1 MKRPIALLLISIMVL
16 MLSAFSFAGNG
27 NPKKDEASEPK
38 ISAYVLDDLLFITV
52 WLDAELGEDLEGLTA
67 EIFEEDKE
75 DPEEK
80 TSEFEMTSGSA
91 SKGYKYIFE
100 GIEYTPVDEFE
111 IRVTAEFDDA
121 EDLILTKSMELK
133 DIDVD
138 NENMMDD
145 DLYPA
150 APAIANKLLKEYGI
164 PNRVG
169 TVNLIAAVSA
179 AMTEN
184 EEFADLEKDDEDY
197 AEEVEE
203 FLVDELNEIFD
214 TGYDDLSDFDDEI
227 ADLQKPNM
235 KSEENKMNV
244 KLSDL
249 EDDGDDEDDDK
260 DDEDDDDDDDDDDE
274 KEDKVKKAK
283 PENKK

>member
-1 MKRPIALLLISIMVL
+1 MKRPIALLMISIMVL
-16 MLSAFSFAGNG
+16 MLSAFSFAGND

-38 ISAYVLDDLLFITV
+38 ISAYVLDELLFITV
-52 WLDAELGEDLEGLTA
+52 WLDEELGEDLEGLTA
-67 EIFEEDKE
+67 EIFEEDE
-75 DPEEK
+75 DDPEAE
-80 TSEFEMTSGSA
+80 TSEFEMTSGFG

-121 EDLILTKSMELK
+121 EDQIFTKSMELE

-179 AMTEN
+179 AMAED

-197 AEEVEE
+197 AEEVEA
-203 FLVDELNEIFD
+203 FLVDKLNDIFD
-214 TGYDDLSDFDDEI
+214 TEDDELSDFEDEI
-227 ADLQKPNM
+227 ADLEKPNM
-235 KSEENKMNV
+235 KSEENKINV

-249 EDDGDDEDDDK
+249 EDDDKDEDEDEVDDK
-260 DDEDDDDDDDDDDE
+260 DDDE

-283 PENKK
+283 AENKK